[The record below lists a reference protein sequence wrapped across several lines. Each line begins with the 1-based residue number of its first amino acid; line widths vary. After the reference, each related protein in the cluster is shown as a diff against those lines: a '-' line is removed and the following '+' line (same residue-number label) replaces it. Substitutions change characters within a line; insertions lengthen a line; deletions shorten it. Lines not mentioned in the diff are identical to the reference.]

1 MLQLADF
8 GFLPA
13 LGKAIAASIWQM
25 GLLFIIYQIIIAL
38 FKIKQASAKN
48 LLSTIFSLGG
58 FLWFALSFLQF
69 IVNTPKS
76 SLVIEKGAFNNK
88 LLQEFAAGNQWQLL
102 LNQVE
107 YRFNLLLPYLSI
119 AYLFVLLWFALKL
132 SIQLYQTHQLKSKG
146 VNNVHEELE
155 QLIKNLSAY
164 LGIAKKVTA
173 FISLQID
180 IPATVGFIKP
190 VILLPAAAVT
200 HLSPAQIEAVLLH
213 ELAHIR
219 RHDYLINL
227 LLSIAETFLFFNP
240 FALLLINTARKE
252 RENSCDDVVMQYQ
265 QNAADYAEALLN
277 VEKARLLTPQLAMA
291 LGDNKHHLLQRVKRI
306 LNVPVEKNKISTRLL
321 ALLFFTFVFAL
332 TGWVLQ
338 TKKQPSV
345 TNEKTAQPQTRK
357 GETLV
362 LSPDV
367 VIKNENKSITLR
379 DGSKKINLEIKREN
393 SEDKFILLN
402 EDGKRFEFDK
412 LVFEE
417 LPAEWMYEFIPDDAP
432 LIAKHPRQLQMQGF
446 PAYEMHDTLMREQ
459 YRNHYNAA
467 IEQYRR
473 NNSRMKIVNGKRE
486 KDAQMHFYF
495 KDGDHFD
502 SVMQGFNNLQPFY
515 NFEMKEM
522 PFVLFQ
528 KNEALTDKMKKM
540 RSKTLQVAELK
551 RRSRILEK
559 RTKELTDS
567 TEEQF
572 YVLKQRQLP
581 QEWSA
586 FIEKPMEAIIK
597 EQRGNV
603 TIVIENNRITVNGR
617 TIQIDSSQNNQQQ
630 LRGKMIR
637 IAEVMKL

>member
-25 GLLFIIYQIIIAL
+25 GLLYIIYQIIIAL
-38 FKIKQASAKN
+38 FKVKEASAKN
-48 LLSTIFSLGG
+48 LLSSIFSLGG
-58 FLWFALSFLQF
+58 FVWFVFSFLQF
-69 IVNTPKS
+69 TINTPKA
-76 SLVIEKGAFNNK
+76 SLVIEKSTLNNK

-119 AYLFVLLWFALKL
+119 AYLFVLLWFAVKFF
-132 SIQLYQTHQLKSKG
+132 IQLHQTNQLRSKG
-146 VNNVHEELE
+146 INTVPEEMM
-155 QLIKNLSAY
+155 QLIETLSAH

-180 IPATVGFIKP
+180 IPATIGFIKP

-200 HLSPAQIEAVLLH
+200 HLSPAQLEAVLLH

-219 RHDYLINL
+219 RNDYLINL
-227 LLSIAETFLFFNP
+227 LLSITETFLFFNP

-291 LGDNKHHLLQRVKRI
+291 LGDNKHHLLHRVKRI

-338 TKKQPSV
+338 SKKQPSV
-345 TNEKTAQPQTRK
+345 TNEKKTQPQIKK

-362 LSPDV
+362 LSPDALV
-367 VIKNENKSITLR
+367 KNENKSITVR

-393 SEDKFILLN
+393 RENKFIVLN

-417 LPAEWMYEFIPDDAP
+417 LPAEWMTEFTTDDAP
-432 LIAKHPRQLQMQGF
+432 RIANHPHPIQTPEF
-446 PAYEMHDTLMREQ
+446 PAAEINETLMREQ

-473 NNSRMKIVNGKRE
+473 NNSRMKIVTGKKE
-486 KDAQMHFYF
+486 QDAQMHFYF
-495 KDGDHFD
+495 KNGGRFD
-502 SVMQGFNNLQPFY
+502 SVMQGLNNMLPFY

-522 PFVLFQ
+522 PFVMFQ
-528 KNEALTDKMKKM
+528 KNEELTDKMKEM
-540 RSKTLQVAELK
+540 RSRKLQIAEHK
-551 RRSRILEK
+551 NRIRVSEK
-559 RTKELTDS
+559 RLQELIDS
-567 TEEQF
+567 TDEQF

-586 FIEKPMEAIIK
+586 YMEKPIEALIK
-597 EQRGNV
+597 EPHGNV
-603 TIVIENNRITVNGR
+603 TIVIENNRIIVNGR
-617 TIQIDSSQNNQQQ
+617 TLQIDSSQMNQQQ
-630 LRGKMIR
+630 LKGRLVRM
-637 IAEVMKL
+637 AEIIKL

>member
-25 GLLFIIYQIIIAL
+25 GLLYIIYQIIISL
-38 FKIKQASAKN
+38 FKVKEASAKN
-48 LLSTIFSLGG
+48 LLSSIFSLGG
-58 FLWFALSFLQF
+58 FVWFVFSFLQF
-69 IVNTPKS
+69 TINTPKA
-76 SLVIEKGAFNNK
+76 SLVIEKSTLNNK

-119 AYLFVLLWFALKL
+119 AYLFVLLWFAVKFF
-132 SIQLYQTHQLKSKG
+132 IQLHQTNQLRSKG
-146 VNNVHEELE
+146 INKVPEEMM
-155 QLIKNLSAY
+155 QLIETLSAH
-164 LGIAKKVTA
+164 LEIAKKVTA

-180 IPATVGFIKP
+180 IPATIGFIKP

-200 HLSPAQIEAVLLH
+200 HLSPAQLEAVLLH

-219 RHDYLINL
+219 RNDYLINL
-227 LLSIAETFLFFNP
+227 LLSITETFLFFNP

-291 LGDNKHHLLQRVKRI
+291 LGDNKHHLLHRVKRI

-338 TKKQPSV
+338 SKKQPSV
-345 TNEKTAQPQTRK
+345 TNEKKTQPQIKK

-362 LSPDV
+362 LSPDALV
-367 VIKNENKSITLR
+367 KNENKSITVR

-393 SEDKFILLN
+393 RENKFIVLN

-417 LPAEWMYEFIPDDAP
+417 LPAEWMTEFTTDDAP
-432 LIAKHPRQLQMQGF
+432 RIANHPHPIQTPEF
-446 PAYEMHDTLMREQ
+446 PAAEINEKLMREQ

-473 NNSRMKIVNGKRE
+473 NNSRMKIVNGKKE
-486 KDAQMHFYF
+486 QDAQMHFYF
-495 KDGDHFD
+495 KNGGRFD
-502 SVMQGFNNLQPFY
+502 SVMQGLNNMLPFY

-522 PFVLFQ
+522 PFVMFQ
-528 KNEALTDKMKKM
+528 KNEELTDKMKEM
-540 RSKTLQVAELK
+540 RSRKLQIAEHK
-551 RRSRILEK
+551 NRIRVSEK
-559 RTKELTDS
+559 RLQELIDS
-567 TEEQF
+567 TDEQF

-586 FIEKPMEAIIK
+586 YMEKPIEALIK
-597 EQRGNV
+597 EPHGNV
-603 TIVIENNRITVNGR
+603 TIVIENNRIIVNGR
-617 TIQIDSSQNNQQQ
+617 TLQIDSSQMNQQQ
-630 LRGKMIR
+630 LKGRLVRM
-637 IAEVMKL
+637 AEIIKL